1 MDVGDRAAGAVLCD
15 GAVGAVGRAGPGAR
29 GTAAHGGHCNDN
41 GTGHSETEPTQHPR
55 QTDTTAK
62 TPVWYSL
69 SPILHQTVQMC
80 EEKCVGFIRL
90 FSMSIQKGRN
100 RLSLVTYTWNQ
111 RTRKKDFPTFLWLF
125 QEANILS
132 PNPNVPKNPVL
143 FFPVPLPA
151 NPPKPICPIQA
162 LRINPHPTV
171 PAIFVCLQ

>member
-41 GTGHSETEPTQHPR
+41 GTGHSETEPTQHPK

-62 TPVWYSL
+62 TLVWYGL

-111 RTRKKDFPTFLWLF
+111 RTRKKDFPTFL
-125 QEANILS
+125 
-132 PNPNVPKNPVL
+132 
-143 FFPVPLPA
+143 
-151 NPPKPICPIQA
+151 
-162 LRINPHPTV
+162 
-171 PAIFVCLQ
+171 